1 MLVLR
6 ILYAFA
12 DFDKSGALSKE
23 EVKRVLDEAHIP
35 EKARSKFDHQFS
47 VVDVDDSKSL
57 SYQEFV
63 MLVLLMF
70 HDD

>member
-1 MLVLR
+1 V
-6 ILYAFA
+6 AVNKF
-12 DFDKSGALSKE
+12 FFCC
-23 EVKRVLDEAHIP
+23 P
-35 EKARSKFDHQFS
+35 ESARKKFDHQFS

-70 HDD
+70 HED

>member
-1 MLVLR
+1 
-6 ILYAFA
+6 
-12 DFDKSGALSKE
+12 
-23 EVKRVLDEAHIP
+23 
-35 EKARSKFDHQFS
+35 
-47 VVDVDDSKSL
+47 VDDDDSKSL

>member
-1 MLVLR
+1 
-6 ILYAFA
+6 
-12 DFDKSGALSKE
+12 
-23 EVKRVLDEAHIP
+23 
-35 EKARSKFDHQFS
+35 

-70 HDD
+70 HED

>member
-1 MLVLR
+1 
-6 ILYAFA
+6 
-12 DFDKSGALSKE
+12 
-23 EVKRVLDEAHIP
+23 VKKVLDDAHIP
-35 EKARSKFDHQFS
+35 ESTRKKFEHQFS
-47 VVDVDDSKSL
+47 VVDADDNKSL

>member
-1 MLVLR
+1 
-6 ILYAFA
+6 
-12 DFDKSGALSKE
+12 
-23 EVKRVLDEAHIP
+23 
-35 EKARSKFDHQFS
+35 

-70 HDD
+70 HDDWAHYWS

>member
-1 MLVLR
+1 MN
-6 ILYAFA
+6 
-12 DFDKSGALSKE
+12 KSLSLCSPLSPSSYLP
-23 EVKRVLDEAHIP
+23 RRTIFTHMQDDAHIP
-35 EKARSKFDHQFS
+35 ENTRKKFEHQFS
-47 VVDVDDSKSL
+47 VVDADDSKSL